1 MNSTNIPEKSSHK
14 SRLSAIAW
22 SVWGLS
28 LIFTILGIVLLAL
41 THDRAFPERWGF
53 RGFPAL
59 LALAFGTVGT
69 LIVSRHPQNVIGWL
83 FCVSGFLNGVEVFLE
98 EYHVYANLAH
108 PGTLPAGQVV
118 EWIIA
123 WLWVWASGTV
133 WIFLLLLFPDGH
145 LPSPRWRPIAWVSG
159 AVLVATALVFAFA
172 PTRYSGYQ
180 HSFVIEASDAFW
192 GPVSTSVLSLLTA
205 CVLCA
210 AFALLLRLRRA
221 QGEKRQQLKWIVYAG
236 VLLAAVSP
244 FSSISELSGLLILAL
259 LSLPVATGVAILRY
273 RLYDI
278 DLLIRRTLIYS
289 ILTALLA
296 LFYFGT
302 VVVLQQILRPILG
315 QESDLAII
323 VSTLSIAALF
333 NPLRNRVQNA
343 IDHRFYRRKYDAQK
357 VLERFAA
364 TVRDEVELEKLT
376 DELLRVVDET
386 MQPTHVSLWLK
397 ATDDRRRRTEG

>member
-1 MNSTNIPEKSSHK
+1 MNSTSIPDRHQPKGPW
-14 SRLSAIAW
+14 RAIAW
-22 SVWGLS
+22 CIWGLS
-28 LIFTILGIVLLAL
+28 LIFTILGLTLLVL
-41 THDRAFPERWGF
+41 TRDMSFPERWGF

-59 LALAFGTVGT
+59 LALAFGTVGA
-69 LIVSRHPQNVIGWL
+69 LIASRHPRNVIGWL

-108 PGTLPAGQVV
+108 PGTFPAGQVV
-118 EWIIA
+118 QWIIA

-145 LPSPRWRPIAWVSG
+145 LLSPRWRPIAWVSG

-180 HSFVIEASDAFW
+180 HSFVIEAPDAFW
-192 GPVSTSVLSLLTA
+192 GPVSTSVTTLLIA

-221 QGEKRQQLKWIVYAG
+221 QGEKRQQLKWFVYAG
-236 VLLAAVSP
+236 ALLAVVSP
-244 FSSISELSGLLILAL
+244 FSSINELSGLLILAL
-259 LSLPVATGVAILRY
+259 LALPVATGVAILRY

-278 DLLIRRTLIYS
+278 DILIRRTLIYS
-289 ILTALLA
+289 IITAMLA
-296 LFYFGT
+296 LFYFGS
-302 VVVLQQILRPILG
+302 VILLQQLFRSLTG
-315 QESDLAII
+315 TGDDLAII
-323 VSTLSIAALF
+323 VSTLALAALF
-333 NPLRNRVQNA
+333 NPVRSRVQGA

-376 DELLRVVDET
+376 GELLNVVNET

-397 ATDDRRRRTEG
+397 KTDDQRRRTEG